1 MTDTNRYARQ
11 MILPEVGAEGQARLA
26 QAHVL
31 VVGAGGLG
39 CPVLQY
45 LGAAGVGR
53 ITIMDGDVVEQSNL
67 HRQVLY
73 TMQDIGQPK
82 AEAARQHLLAANPD
96 LHVTADVR
104 PLDAA
109 NAAAMVAKVDLV
121 LDAADSFAVS
131 YILSDA
137 CLQQGK
143 VLISASALG
152 QSGYVGG
159 FCGPA
164 PSLRALFPDL
174 PTRAATCATAGV
186 MGPVVGMIGT
196 LQAQLALKVLLDH
209 QPSPCGQLFSFRL
222 EDLHISSFRF
232 DGAEEPEDALPFV
245 AASHVTAQDQLIEL
259 RPEQEAPEMV
269 LPQAR
274 RILPAD
280 VPAAELARDRR
291 IVLCCRSGLRAWGAA
306 TALRQQG
313 YDNLALLA
321 AGDS

>member
-1 MTDTNRYARQ
+1 MTDTSRYARQ
-11 MILPEVGAEGQARLA
+11 MILPVVGATGQARLA

-73 TMQDIGQPK
+73 AMQDLSQPK

-96 LHVTADVR
+96 LHITADVR

-109 NAAAMVAKVDLV
+109 NAAAMVAEADLV
-121 LDAADSFAVS
+121 VDAADSFAVS
-131 YILSDA
+131 YILSDS

-174 PTRAATCATAGV
+174 PARAATCATAGV

-232 DGAEEPEDALPFV
+232 DGAEEPADALPFV
-245 AASHVTAQDQLIEL
+245 AASHVTAQDQVIEL
-259 RPEQEAPEMV
+259 RPAQEAPEMV

-280 VPAAELARDRR
+280 LAAAELPRDSR

-306 TALRQQG
+306 NDLRPRG
-313 YDNLALLA
+313 YGNLALLA